1 MRLKV
6 KITKT
11 RLKQII
17 EEELKVLSES
27 VIDVDFDNKRV
38 MQRREPEGEIP
49 LEKTIAAM
57 LSDMRERAQ
66 DISELSRGIE
76 TGYKIEADML
86 EVIAVIDELELEL

>member
-1 MRLKV
+1 VRLKV

-76 TGYKIEADML
+76 AGYKIEADML

>member
-1 MRLKV
+1 VRLKV

>member
-1 MRLKV
+1 MKKM

-11 RLKQII
+11 KLKQII
-17 EEELKVLSES
+17 KEELKVLSES
-27 VIDVDFDNKRV
+27 VIDVDFDNKV
-38 MQRREPEGEIP
+38 VVQRREPEGEIP

-66 DISELSRGIE
+66 GISELSRGIE